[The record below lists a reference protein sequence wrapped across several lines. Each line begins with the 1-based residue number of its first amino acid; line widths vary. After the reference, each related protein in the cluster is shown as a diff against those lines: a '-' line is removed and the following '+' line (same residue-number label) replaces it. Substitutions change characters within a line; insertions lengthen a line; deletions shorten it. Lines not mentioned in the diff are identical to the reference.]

1 VLTGGV
7 DVEALMRGFIEV
19 LRSKYRS
26 VEGSCRRSVT
36 ISSSLLIE
44 AHISCDVVP
53 GEGLINIPTATIRMI
68 TVETSGLAVLAFF
81 LFTYISTEHEWVS

>member
-1 VLTGGV
+1 MEMDVRVQAEPGVLTGGV

-36 ISSSLLIE
+36 IVQSP
-44 AHISCDVVP
+44 H
-53 GEGLINIPTATIRMI
+53 
-68 TVETSGLAVLAFF
+68 
-81 LFTYISTEHEWVS
+81 